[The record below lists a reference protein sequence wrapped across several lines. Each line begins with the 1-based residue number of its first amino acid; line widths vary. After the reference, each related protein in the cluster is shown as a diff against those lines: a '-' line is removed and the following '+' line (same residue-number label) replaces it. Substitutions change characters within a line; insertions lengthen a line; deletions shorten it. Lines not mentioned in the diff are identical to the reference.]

1 MIRPRRFTGR
11 HMLVTMLLFFG
22 VIIAVNMTMAV
33 LATRTF
39 GGTVVDNSYVAS
51 QRFNAWLDE
60 ARAQERLGWKVAA
73 EVVDRRVVIDTGSL
87 AGASV
92 TVTARHPLGRAADIA
107 IAFTETDAGRHVA
120 RTRLP
125 AGRWRLHIA
134 VVHGRDRADYV
145 REATA

>member
-1 MIRPRRFTGR
+1 MTRRFTGR
-11 HMLVTMLLFFG
+11 HMLVVMLLFFG

-87 AGASV
+87 AEASV
-92 TVTARHPLGRAADIA
+92 TVTARHPLGRAADIV
-107 IAFTETDAGRHVA
+107 IAFTETGAGRHGA

-134 VVHGRDRADYV
+134 VVHGSDRADYV
-145 REATA
+145 REVTA